1 MTVKELYNLCA
12 NNHWEDKELVIVS
25 NGDNIIEEY
34 VKLTFSNVVTV
45 NDFYNYTKDG
55 NLEPDTRV
63 TLII

>member
-25 NGDNIIEEY
+25 NGDNIEDY

-45 NDFYNYTKDG
+45 SDFYQCDDSLK
-55 NLEPDTRV
+55 PDTRV

>member
-25 NGDNIIEEY
+25 NGDDIDDY
-34 VKLTFSNVVTV
+34 VKLTFSNIVTV
-45 NDFYNYTKDG
+45 SDFYNSNDG

-63 TLII
+63 TLMI

>member
-1 MTVKELYNLCA
+1 MTVKELYDLCA

-25 NGDNIIEEY
+25 NGDNIEDY

-45 NDFYNYTKDG
+45 SDFYTYTKDG

-63 TLII
+63 TLMI

>member
-25 NGDNIIEEY
+25 NNDSIIEDY
-34 VKLTFSNVVTV
+34 VELTFSNVVTV
-45 NDFYNYTKDG
+45 SDFYHCDDSLK
-55 NLEPDTRV
+55 PDTRV

>member
-1 MTVKELYNLCA
+1 MTVKELYDLCT

-25 NGDNIIEEY
+25 NNDSIEDY

-45 NDFYNYTKDG
+45 SDFYHYDDSLK
-55 NLEPDTRV
+55 PDTRV

>member
-25 NGDNIIEEY
+25 NGDNIEDY

-45 NDFYNYTKDG
+45 SDFYNCDDRLK
-55 NLEPDTRV
+55 PDTRV

>member
-25 NGDNIIEEY
+25 NGDNIEDY

-45 NDFYNYTKDG
+45 GDVYHCDDSLK
-55 NLEPDTRV
+55 PDTRV